1 MVSEDE
7 PDSDSDLASLVGDIL
22 NTETPAKANKK
33 FKPKGM
39 FLGHRRD
46 TGEPIDIP
54 SQVLARHAAMLGST
68 GSGKT
73 VMAKALIEEA
83 ALAGIPALIIDPQGD
98 LARLAPSR
106 PAW

>member
-1 MVSEDE
+1 MVSDDE
-7 PDSDSDLASLVGDIL
+7 PVSDSDLASLVGDIL
-22 NTETPAKANKK
+22 NPETPTKSKRK

-46 TGEPIDIP
+46 NNEPIDIP

-73 VMAKALIEEA
+73 VMATVSYTHLTLPTKA
-83 ALAGIPALIIDPQGD
+83 
-98 LARLAPSR
+98 
-106 PAW
+106 